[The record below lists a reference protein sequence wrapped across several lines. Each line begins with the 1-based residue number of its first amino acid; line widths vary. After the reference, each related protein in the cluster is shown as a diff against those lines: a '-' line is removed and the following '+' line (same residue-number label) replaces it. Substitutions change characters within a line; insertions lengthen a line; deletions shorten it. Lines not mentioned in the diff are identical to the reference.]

1 MKATIMPRQHNK
13 ITINEHFVY
22 IFSFYAN
29 SCSYLLVGEQHYLTL
44 VMETGTKILTCWSFF
59 IQDQIY
65 TLLLRDLNVKR
76 GTTLKHKIK
85 L

>member
-1 MKATIMPRQHNK
+1 MMSRQHNK
-13 ITINEHFVY
+13 ITVKEQF
-22 IFSFYAN
+22 FTFFRFMPN
-29 SCSYLLVGEQHYLTL
+29 SCSFLLVSEQHNLTL
-44 VMETGTKILTCWSFF
+44 VMELGAKILICWSFF

-65 TLLLRDLNVKR
+65 TILLLLRDLNVKR